1 MHENAAAV
9 VGIELLAA
17 AQGIDFHRPSR
28 SSPGLEQVHAIIRK
42 DVSFYASDRYFA
54 PDIEAAKSWV
64 TSGRFASLVEPL
76 LPSRATA

>member
-1 MHENAAAV
+1 
-9 VGIELLAA
+9 
-17 AQGIDFHRPSR
+17 
-28 SSPGLEQVHAIIRK
+28 LEQVHAIIRK